1 MSDREFEAPNSG
13 NARDLVVLPSGTVT
27 LLFTDIEGS
36 TRAWELDEDTMA
48 KVVARHDDVLRDAI
62 ESCGGS
68 VFKTVGDAFHA
79 VFTDAAAAVIAAAT
93 VQRRVFEQPWPSD
106 TPVRVRCAMHTGV
119 CELRDGDYFG
129 QTINRVARLV
139 AIAHGGQTIM
149 SNATYALAA
158 GRGPADVSYVDLGRQ
173 QLKDLSRAERVW
185 QLDVAGLESG
195 FPPLAS
201 LSNPLLRT

>member
-36 TRAWELDEDTMA
+36 TRAWENDEATMA
-48 KVVARHDDVLRDAI
+48 KVVAQHDDVLRDAI
-62 ESCGGS
+62 ESCGGC

-79 VFTDAAAAVIAAAT
+79 VFTDAAAAVVAAAV
-93 VQRRVFEQPWPSD
+93 VQRRVFAEQWPSGSRL
-106 TPVRVRCAMHTGV
+106 RVRCALHTGV

-129 QTINRVARLV
+129 QTVNRVARLES
-139 AIAHGGQTIM
+139 IAHGGQSLM

-158 GRGPADVSYVDLGRQ
+158 DHLPADLGCVDL
-173 QLKDLSRAERVW
+173 
-185 QLDVAGLESG
+185 
-195 FPPLAS
+195 
-201 LSNPLLRT
+201 